1 MASEAVDAIAEC
13 LAQAESESEEARA
26 TALQTLSA
34 LTKLSSHNRDLVALT
49 DGSLPLLLS
58 LSASPLA
65 LSTLLHLSLN
75 PNLKKPIAS
84 VDGLLGRLSSLIV
97 CPSASPQAAA
107 LAASLVCSLAMH
119 DKNKAPLGVAGAVEA
134 VVQTLVIATTSPS
147 AGAAAPAHH
156 LLSSLAELAKFH
168 GNCTLAVRAGAVPVL
183 VRILD
188 GQADDLAG
196 TASVVLARLACFE
209 EGMGA
214 IREVPGVAWVLLEA
228 VRKGCIVGRESAMEV
243 LVRLLGESREL
254 TEEVAA
260 SEDTPSLLAD
270 LSIRG
275 SAKLRDQAALL
286 MKLMD
291 PADFKFAI

>member
-1 MASEAVDAIAEC
+1 MASELAVDAVSEC
-13 LAQAESESEEARA
+13 LAQAESESEGVRA
-26 TALQTLSA
+26 MALQTLSS

-49 DGSLPLLLS
+49 EGALPLLLS

-84 VDGLLGRLSSLIV
+84 VDGLLGRLSSLIL
-97 CPSASPQAAA
+97 CPSASPQVSA

-134 VVQTLVIATTSPS
+134 VVQTLAVASTSHS
-147 AGAAAPAHH
+147 AGAAAHH
-156 LLSSLAELAKFH
+156 LLSSLAELAQFH
-168 GNCTLAVRAGAVPVL
+168 GNCTLAVRAGAVAVL
-183 VRILD
+183 ARILS
-188 GQADDLAG
+188 GPAEGLAG
-196 TASVVLARLACFE
+196 TASVVLARLASFE

-228 VRKGCIVGRESAMEV
+228 VRKGCMVGRESAMEV
-243 LVRLLGESREL
+243 LVRLLRENREL
-254 TEEVAA
+254 TQEVAA
-260 SEDTPSLLAD
+260 SEDTSSLLAD

-286 MKLMD
+286 MKMMHD
-291 PADFKFAI
+291 ADFKFAT

>member
-1 MASEAVDAIAEC
+1 MVSEAVDAVAEC
-13 LAQAESESEEARA
+13 LAQAESEEEEARA

-49 DGSLPLLLS
+49 DGALPLLLS
-58 LSASPLA
+58 LSDSPLA

-84 VDGLLGRLSSLIV
+84 VDGLLGRLSSLLL
-97 CPSASPQAAA
+97 CPSTSPQTAA
-107 LAASLVCSLAMH
+107 LTASLVCSLAMH

-134 VVQTLVIATTSPS
+134 VVETLVIATTSPS
-147 AGAAAPAHH
+147 EGAVARH
-156 LLSSLAELAKFH
+156 LLSSLAELAQFH

-188 GQADDLAG
+188 GQAEDLVG
-196 TASVVLARLACFE
+196 TASVVLARLASFE

-228 VRKGCIVGRESAMEV
+228 VRKGCVVGRESAMEV
-243 LVRLLGESREL
+243 LVRLVGESREL

-260 SEDTPSLLAD
+260 SEDTSILLAD

-286 MKLMD
+286 MKLLD
-291 PADFKFAI
+291 DADFKFAI